1 MGRVFFVLTKE
12 PSKYIVQKMK
22 FPTGFPKKDARFSKL
37 KNIPD
42 LLSDDKI
49 IENIDF
55 HILAIG
61 RLLWE
66 TL

>member
-1 MGRVFFVLTKE
+1 MVATNPENVFFLVH
-12 PSKYIVQKMK
+12 
-22 FPTGFPKKDARFSKL
+22 TGFPKKDARFSKL

-42 LLSDDKI
+42 LLSDDR
-49 IENIDF
+49 ERNR
-55 HILAIG
+55 